1 MSEKLKDLIEKAEE
15 DEQTRA
21 MMEKTIENLKI
32 EVQSLK
38 SKLDAQKEPFKPPV
52 IKSKEQQEDTEEIG
66 ILKELITS
74 LRDEVNQK
82 DQEKEMLSTKVKTLS
97 NELNEMKEKESD
109 TIKQE
114 ILLKTQNSLN
124 KLIEDYSKLESNNK
138 LLKQKIAELELEK
151 SKSIEEIDGEISK
164 LGQSERLN
172 HEITSLRSQ
181 ISSLEQKNQSLLQN
195 IELLETK
202 SSTSEEFDELF
213 EKLRQNNV
221 QLENENK
228 ELSEKLEELKR
239 EKLKTLKYE
248 REISDLTSKI
258 AQLEDANKVL
268 RKRDSIL
275 LAKTINAME
284 IPPRTNNITNLQL
297 PKVKPLI
304 VKPPHKIANELEEP
318 EGMEVKPIAIT
329 PKTIQNIPKEPLIP
343 KIEEANVVAESTI
356 ETGDEDTTRKWQC
369 PNCGNTN
376 KAQIRELD
384 DKTRLIYSYPKIYA
398 KKYICGQCGKEWK

>member
-15 DEQTRA
+15 NEQTRA

-38 SKLDAQKEPFKPPV
+38 SKLDAQKEPFKPPA
-52 IKSKEQQEDTEEIG
+52 IKSKEQEEDTEEIG

-74 LRDEVNQK
+74 LKDELNQR
-82 DQEKEMLSTKVKTLS
+82 DQEKEILSKKVKTLS

-109 TIKQE
+109 AVKQE

-124 KLIEDYSKLESNNK
+124 KLIEDYSRLESNNK
-138 LLKQKIAELELEK
+138 LLKQKIAELEMEK
-151 SKSIEEIDGEISK
+151 SKSIEIDENKSR

-172 HEITSLRSQ
+172 YEISSLRDQ
-181 ISSLEQKNQSLLQN
+181 ISSLEQKNQSLLQD
-195 IELLETK
+195 IETLETK
-202 SSTSEEFDELF
+202 SSSSEELDELV
-213 EKLRQNNV
+213 EKLKQNNS
-221 QLENENK
+221 QLEKENK
-228 ELSEKLEELKR
+228 ELNEKLEELKR
-239 EKLKTLKYE
+239 EKLKTLKFE

-258 AQLEDANKVL
+258 SQLEDANKQL

-284 IPPRTNNITNLQL
+284 VAPRTNNIANLKL
-297 PKVKPLI
+297 PKVKPLT
-304 VKPPHKIANELEEP
+304 VKIPHKITDELEEQD
-318 EGMEVKPIAIT
+318 GMELKPIVPS
-329 PKTIQNIPKEPLIP
+329 PKIIQNMPLIP
-343 KIEEANVVAESTI
+343 KVEEVDVVAESTI
-356 ETGDEDTTRKWQC
+356 ETGDEDTIRKWQC
-369 PNCGNTN
+369 PNCGNSN